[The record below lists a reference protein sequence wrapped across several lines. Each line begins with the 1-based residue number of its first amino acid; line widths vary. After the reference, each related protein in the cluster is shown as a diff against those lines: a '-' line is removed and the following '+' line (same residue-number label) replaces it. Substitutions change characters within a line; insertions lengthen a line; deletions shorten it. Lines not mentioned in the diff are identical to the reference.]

1 MKLKKN
7 RQKKA
12 RRIMII
18 TAIKMSKTIGI
29 KFNRINMED
38 IRDEYLNKHGV
49 DRLIKRF
56 DIASIVA

>member
-1 MKLKKN
+1 MKLKKT

-18 TAIKMSKTIGI
+18 TAIKMSKTIGV

-38 IRDEYLNKHGV
+38 IRDEYLNKYGV